1 MSLLET
7 FDLYP
12 INVGLTHNSK
22 TTFRTKFGGA
32 YTLIVLIL
40 AIAYAIV
47 IVIEPLKAST
57 STTATAAAGTGD
69 SPSLG
74 GISAGTVGSTLPE
87 TEIINGIEFQGTY
100 EVKKYTRYI
109 DNFTY
114 STAET
119 FKPHQGG
126 FQFAF
131 YLPEDIDSNVYFY
144 DMYHV
149 LVENGTYTYNF
160 VETKL

>member
-1 MSLLET
+1 MET

-57 STTATAAAGTGD
+57 SATATAAGIGD

-131 YLPEDIDSNVYFY
+131 YLPADIDFNAYYY

>member
-57 STTATAAAGTGD
+57 STTATATAGT
-69 SPSLG
+69 G

-87 TEIINGIEFQGTY
+87 IEIINGIEFQGTN

-131 YLPEDIDSNVYFY
+131 YLPADIDFNAYYY